1 MQEPSAYQD
10 AIAFKYPEAVVVVIA
25 KDEGGRYNP
34 ITLGWSM
41 VSSSTPPMLAVA
53 INARAHSVSAIRH
66 SRAFVLAFPAATQ
79 AEEALFFGTHSGRD
93 TAKLAATGT
102 PTQPAVAI
110 DGLLLSEAVANFE
123 CVLEGE
129 APSGDHII
137 FIGRVVASH
146 RNAHP
151 GPGRLYSLG
160 QGGLGSAQ
168 PGEVFARR

>member
-1 MQEPSAYQD
+1 MIPAPPPPVLTVALTAGAPAGD
-10 AIAFKYPEAVVVVIA
+10 AV
-25 KDEGGRYNP
+25 
-34 ITLGWSM
+34 
-41 VSSSTPPMLAVA
+41 
-53 INARAHSVSAIRH
+53 RH
-66 SRAFVLAFPAATQ
+66 SRAFVLAFPAAAQ
-79 AEEALFFGTHSGRD
+79 AQEALFFGTHSGRD

-137 FIGRVVASH
+137 FIGRVVACH
-146 RNAHP
+146 RNADP
-151 GPGRLYSLG
+151 GLGRLYSLG